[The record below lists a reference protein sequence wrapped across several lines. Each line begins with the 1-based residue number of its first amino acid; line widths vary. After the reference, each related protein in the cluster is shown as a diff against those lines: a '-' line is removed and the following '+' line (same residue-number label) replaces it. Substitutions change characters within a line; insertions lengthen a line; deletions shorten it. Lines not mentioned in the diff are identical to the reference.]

1 MSFYYLGSPS
11 SIWLSVMA
19 LHQQAHELS
28 LKADITSP
36 LPLWL
41 RDGMLSE
48 ILAEE
53 TMRMNFWQRIFQ
65 QSKVN
70 GGVYDGESLPAQN
83 WKWPERTWHLR
94 RLRETRRLSPEGTA
108 DHGLSAVRIQPE
120 PTQAMVGIWR

>member
-1 MSFYYLGSPS
+1 MSFYYLRLLS

-19 LHQQAHELS
+19 LRQQAHELI

-41 RDGMLSE
+41 RDRMLSG

-53 TMRMNFWQRIFQ
+53 TMPMNFWQRIFA

-70 GGVYDGESLPAQN
+70 CGVYDGESLPTQN
-83 WKWPERTWHLR
+83 WKWPGGTWFQRHLR
-94 RLRETRRLSPEGTA
+94 RVRETRRLLPEGTA
-108 DHGLSAVRIQPE
+108 DHALSGQ
-120 PTQAMVGIWR
+120 